1 MACPPKTVQTSNK
14 YFYLFLSSITVTF
27 IYLLASAYYGVSLD
41 EPGEFAFFI
50 TVTMVL
56 LAITLLFLIWW
67 INAYIS
73 CNLMPDSNNLFK
85 DEIDYLIKS
94 YYLLAGATSV
104 AIIQFLYSQ
113 VRFHA
118 NPHIKLRTGFDLPP
132 SSYGGKR
139 KGSTH
144 RKNK

>member
-1 MACPPKTVQTSNK
+1 MVCPLRTVQTTVK
-14 YFYLFLSSITVTF
+14 YFFLFLTSFGVTA
-27 IYLLASAYYGVSLD
+27 IYFLASAYYGVSLD

-67 INAYIS
+67 LNAYIS

-94 YYLLAGATSV
+94 YYILAGTTIV
-104 AIIQFLYSQ
+104 AITSFLYSS
-113 VRFHA
+113 
-118 NPHIKLRTGFDLPP
+118 IKSFIPF
-132 SSYGGKR
+132 YI
-139 KGSTH
+139 
-144 RKNK
+144 